1 MTSNKNE
8 DHTEVVILSA
18 IRTPIGSLQGCLSA
32 LQAHQLGAA
41 AIKGAL
47 AKLAGVISPDEINE
61 VIMGQV
67 LTANEGQN
75 PARQAAR
82 SGGLPYH
89 IPATTVNMVCGS
101 GLKAVILAAQAIRSG
116 DASILIAGG
125 QESMSQAPHCV
136 PIRHGKKM
144 GDISLVDS
152 MIHDGLTDAFN
163 HIHMGIT
170 AENIAE
176 ACGITRQEQD
186 NFALQSQ
193 IKCEEAVL
201 LGHFDT
207 EIEPIII
214 SDGKHNIEIRHDEY
228 PRKGTSID
236 SLSKLNT
243 VFKEAG
249 TVTAGNASGLN
260 DGAAALVL
268 CSHRTAKLKQQPP
281 LAKIISWAQSG
292 IDPLVM
298 GLAPIKTIQ
307 EALRKAHW
315 SIDSVDLFELNEAF
329 AAQSVAVIREL
340 RIDPEKVNV
349 NGGAIALGHPL
360 GASGARIL
368 VTLVH
373 TLKRTGL
380 QRGCA
385 ALCIGGGM
393 GIAICIESC

>member
-1 MTSNKNE
+1 MTSNL
-8 DHTEVVILSA
+8 DEVVILSA
-18 IRTPIGSLQGCLSA
+18 IRTPIGSFNGGLS
-32 LQAHQLGAA
+32 LLKGHQLGAV

-47 AKLAGVISPDEINE
+47 TQLTGTISPEEINE

-82 SGGLPYH
+82 SGGLPYF
-89 IPATTVNMVCGS
+89 IPATTINMVCGS
-101 GLKAVILAAQAIRSG
+101 GLKAVLLAAQAIRSG
-116 DASILIAGG
+116 DASIIIAGG
-125 QESMSQAPHCV
+125 QESMSQAPHCI
-136 PIRHGKKM
+136 PIRHKKKM
-144 GDISLVDS
+144 GDVSLVDS
-152 MIHDGLTDAFN
+152 MLHDGLIDAFN

-176 ACGITRQEQD
+176 TCSITRQEQD
-186 NFALQSQ
+186 EFALQSQ
-193 IKCEEAVL
+193 IKCDDAIS

-214 SDGKHNIEIRHDEY
+214 SSTKHDIEIRYDEC

-236 SLSKLNT
+236 SLSKLET

-249 TVTAGNASGLN
+249 TVTVGNASGLS
-260 DGAAALVL
+260 DGAAAFVL
-268 CSHRTAKLKQQPP
+268 CSYRTAILKQQIP
-281 LAKIISWAQSG
+281 LAKIISWAQTG

-315 SIDSVDLFELNEAF
+315 SIETLDILELNEAY
-329 AAQSVAVIREL
+329 AAQTVAIIREL

-368 VTLVH
+368 VTLIH

-380 QRGCA
+380 KRGCA

-393 GIAICIESC
+393 GIAICIETC